1 MRIAI
6 VFLFWIIINSINC
19 YYVLPLKTYYD
30 YNQEDKDRTRIMH
43 NLITNNIYTELE
55 IANPPQKLATFIK
68 SKDYCSYIA
77 NYFCN
82 IENSNYDPINSND
95 FNNTTPYN
103 LSFRGFKD
111 VCLANEKMKFSTN
124 YKDLSNL
131 EEVEFKQF
139 YHAPNN
145 TYASDR
151 PNTCGVFG
159 FRNKF
164 DKSQEGEDKCISLI
178 DGLYNDTNLN
188 AENDTQNLVFSI
200 DYSKG
205 ELIIGGYPH
214 EYNPSMYKE
223 SNYTQV
229 FMNESSMDFNND
241 FHTTFNEMYFYKNN
255 KIGSSDDIVRVI
267 AQDRLQ
273 SIFVVEQNMIMTSVY
288 CFNLY
293 YMYFFR
299 KYINMG
305 YCEEVKTDLDRY
317 TSFIC
322 DKESFN
328 STEELLEFKKTFPTL
343 FLFHYGFNTTFE
355 FTYDELIHENNGRLY
370 FMIYTDSTNDKG
382 YWGIGK
388 LFMEK
393 YLFTFDFG
401 KQSIGYYNQTY
412 LKKEFDFIENGIY
425 VLIII
430 GLNILVA
437 ISCLLYCIIH
447 KCTKSRVDPTIMI
460 DSFSATENLKEDK
473 TEEKEDIWIMS
484 VKYY

>member
-214 EYNPSMYKE
+214 EYNPSIYKE

-473 TEEKEDIWIMS
+473 TEEKEDI
-484 VKYY
+484 

>member
-214 EYNPSMYKE
+214 EYNPSIYKE

-473 TEEKEDIWIMS
+473 TEEKADI
-484 VKYY
+484 

>member
-164 DKSQEGEDKCISLI
+164 DKSQEGEDKCLSLI

-188 AENDTQNLVFSI
+188 TENDTQNLVFSI

-214 EYNPSMYKE
+214 EYNPSIYKE

-473 TEEKEDIWIMS
+473 TEEKADI
-484 VKYY
+484 

>member
-328 STEELLEFKKTFPTL
+328 STEELSEFKNTFPTL

-412 LKKEFDFIENGIY
+412 LKKEFDFIENGIF

-473 TEEKEDIWIMS
+473 TEEKADI
-484 VKYY
+484 

>member
-473 TEEKEDIWIMS
+473 TEEKEDI
-484 VKYY
+484 

>member
-1 MRIAI
+1 MRITI
-6 VFLFWIIINSINC
+6 LFLFSIIINNIKC

-30 YNQEDKDRTRIMH
+30 YDSEDKDRTRIMH

-55 IANPPQKLATFIK
+55 IANPSQKLATFIK

-77 NYFCN
+77 KYLCN
-82 IENSNYDPINSND
+82 IENSNYDPTNSSD
-95 FNNTTPYN
+95 FNNTTPYDLN
-103 LSFRGFKD
+103 FKD
-111 VCLANEKMKFSTN
+111 FKNVCLANEKMKFSTN
-124 YKDLSNL
+124 YKDLSNW

-159 FRNKF
+159 FRNKL
-164 DKSQEGEDKCISLI
+164 DKKQEGEDKCISLI
-178 DGLYNDTNLN
+178 DGLYNINNTNLIS
-188 AENDTQNLVFSI
+188 ENDTQNLVFSI

-223 SNYTQV
+223 SNFTQV
-229 FMNESSMDFNND
+229 YLNESSMDGNND
-241 FHTTFNEMYFYKNN
+241 FHTTFNEMYFYKDNN
-255 KIGSSDDIVRVI
+255 IGSSDDIIRVI
-267 AQDRLQ
+267 DQGYLH
-273 SIFVVEQNMIMTSVY
+273 SIFILEQNMIMAPEY
-288 CFNLY
+288 CFHLY

-299 KYINMG
+299 KYINIG
-305 YCEEVKTDLDRY
+305 YCETVKTDLDKY
-317 TSFIC
+317 TSIIC
-322 DKESFN
+322 EKEKFN
-328 STEELLEFKKTFPTL
+328 STEELEFKNTFPSL
-343 FLFHYGFNTTFE
+343 FFLHYGFNTTFE
-355 FTYDELIHENNGRLY
+355 LTYNELIHENNGRLY
-370 FMIYTDSTNDKG
+370 FMIYTDNTNFDG
-382 YWGIGK
+382 FWGFGK

-401 KQSIGYYNQTY
+401 SQSIGYYNQTY
-412 LKKEFDFIENGIY
+412 LRKEFDFIENGIF

-447 KCTKSRVDPTIMI
+447 KCTKSNVDPTIMI
-460 DSFSATENLKEDK
+460 DSFSANENLKEDK
-473 TEEKEDIWIMS
+473 TEEKADL
-484 VKYY
+484 

>member
-1 MRIAI
+1 MRITI
-6 VFLFWIIINSINC
+6 LFLFSIVINNINC

-30 YNQEDKDRTRIMH
+30 YNSTDKDRTRIMH

-77 NYFCN
+77 NYLCN
-82 IENSNYDPINSND
+82 IDNSNYDPTISSD
-95 FNNTTPYN
+95 FNNTTPYDLN
-103 LSFRGFKD
+103 FKEFKNAS
-111 VCLANEKMKFSTN
+111 LANEKMKFSTN
-124 YKDLSNL
+124 YKDLSKL
-131 EEVEFKQF
+131 EEVDFKQF

-164 DKSQEGEDKCISLI
+164 DKKQEGEDKCISLI
-178 DGLYNDTNLN
+178 NGLYNDSINLN
-188 AENDTQNLVFSI
+188 SENDTNNLVFSI
-200 DYSKG
+200 DYSKE

-223 SNYTQV
+223 SNFTKIY
-229 FMNESSMDFNND
+229 MNESYMEGNND
-241 FHTTFNEMYFYKNN
+241 FHITFEEVYFYKDNKQEISDN
-255 KIGSSDDIVRVI
+255 KIRIIDQGF
-267 AQDRLQ
+267 LH
-273 SIFVVEQNMIMTSVY
+273 SIFIVEQNMIMVPIY
-288 CFNLY
+288 FFNLFI
-293 YMYFFR
+293 MNFFR
-299 KYINMG
+299 KYINIG
-305 YCEEVKTDLDRY
+305 YCETVQTDLGKY
-317 TSFIC
+317 ESIIC
-322 DKESFN
+322 EKENFN
-328 STEELLEFKKTFPTL
+328 STEELEFKNTFPTV
-343 FLFHYGFNTTFE
+343 FFFHFGFNTTFGLT
-355 FTYDELIHENNGRLY
+355 FNELVHENNGRLY
-370 FMIYTDSTNDKG
+370 FMMYTDSENYYN

-401 KQSIGYYNQTY
+401 SQTIGYYNETY
-412 LKKEFDFIENGIY
+412 LRKEFDFIENGIY

-447 KCTKSRVDPTIMI
+447 KCTKSSIDPTIMI
-460 DSFSATENLKEDK
+460 DSFSAGEKLKEN
-473 TEEKEDIWIMS
+473 TEEKTDL
-484 VKYY
+484 